1 MKSALRNEACV
12 ALDACALI
20 AFLNGEPG
28 ADVVEDALATVASV
42 EIASINL
49 LEVAYDAVRK
59 TGRSEAAA
67 EVLTDIERLPITI
80 HRFIDDEMIER
91 AAFFKTR
98 FRISLADS
106 VALAFSDQINA
117 PLLTSD
123 HAEFDPVELA
133 GAVRFIWIR

>member
-1 MKSALRNEACV
+1 MV
-12 ALDACALI
+12 VDACALI

-28 ADVVEDALATVASV
+28 ADVVEDALANVASV
-42 EIASINL
+42 EIACINL

-59 TGRSEAAA
+59 TGRPEAAA
-67 EVLTDIERLPITI
+67 EVLRDVESLPIKI
-80 HRFIDDEMIER
+80 HRFIDDEMIKR

-106 VALAFSDQINA
+106 IALTFSDQAEA

-123 HAEFDPVELA
+123 HGEFDPVESA
-133 GAVRFIWIR
+133 GLVRFMWIR

>member
-1 MKSALRNEACV
+1 MKSALRNEARV
-12 ALDACALI
+12 VVDACALI
-20 AFLNGEPG
+20 AFLNNEPG
-28 ADVVEDALATVASV
+28 ADVVEDALKHVASV

-59 TGRSEAAA
+59 TGRPEAAA
-67 EVLTDIERLPITI
+67 EVLRDVESLPITI
-80 HRFIDDEMIER
+80 HRFIDDEMIKR

-106 VALAFSDQINA
+106 VALAFSDLAKA

-123 HAEFDPVELA
+123 HGEFDPVESTGL
-133 GAVRFIWIR
+133 VRFIWIR

>member
-59 TGRSEAAA
+59 TGRS
-67 EVLTDIERLPITI
+67 
-80 HRFIDDEMIER
+80 
-91 AAFFKTR
+91 
-98 FRISLADS
+98 
-106 VALAFSDQINA
+106 
-117 PLLTSD
+117 
-123 HAEFDPVELA
+123 
-133 GAVRFIWIR
+133 

>member
-1 MKSALRNEACV
+1 MKSALRNEARV
-12 ALDACALI
+12 VVDACALI

-28 ADVVEDALATVASV
+28 ADVVEDALANVASV
-42 EIASINL
+42 EIACINL

-59 TGRSEAAA
+59 TGRPEAAA
-67 EVLTDIERLPITI
+67 EVLRDVESLPIKI
-80 HRFIDDEMIER
+80 HRFIDDEMIKS

-106 VALAFSDQINA
+106 IALAFSDLAKA

-123 HAEFDPVELA
+123 HGEFDPVESTGL
-133 GAVRFIWIR
+133 VRFIWIR

>member
-1 MKSALRNEACV
+1 MKSALRNEARLV
-12 ALDACALI
+12 IDACALI

-28 ADVVEDALATVASV
+28 AGVVEDALANVASV
-42 EIASINL
+42 EIACINL

-59 TGRSEAAA
+59 TGRPEAAA
-67 EVLTDIERLPITI
+67 EVLRDVESLPIKI
-80 HRFIDDEMIER
+80 HRFIDDEMIKR

-106 VALAFSDQINA
+106 IALAFSDQAKA

-123 HAEFDPVELA
+123 HGEFDPVESA
-133 GAVRFIWIR
+133 GLVRFIWIR